1 MQRKHLPLIFLP
13 LLAMGAGCTPLYTTD
28 QVNATVSAKIKE
40 VAAYQKINVTVE
52 TVILKEYIV
61 VTPTLA
67 PTVPQ
72 PLPYS
77 TITPIGFNRYK
88 PEDIFAQIELSGYQV
103 RQFFFDLP
111 KDSLG
116 TAGRFVFAATNFI
129 VEDNGIPY
137 EGIIFKFNDEE
148 SLLTAYELL
157 GKSPVQPNGSL
168 FRVGNFLIE
177 MEAETIGPILEK
189 FSALTVQFQ

>member
-1 MQRKHLPLIFLP
+1 MQFKHFPLI
-13 LLAMGAGCTPLYTTD
+13 LLLILALGAACTPLYTTD

-40 VAAYQKINVTVE
+40 VAAYQKVNVTVE
-52 TVILKEYIV
+52 TVIIKEYIV

-72 PLPYS
+72 PIPYS

-88 PEDIFAQIELSGYQV
+88 PEDIFAQLELSGYQV
-103 RQFFFDLP
+103 KQFFFDLP

-116 TAGRFVFAATNFI
+116 TAGRFVSAATNFI
-129 VEDNGIPY
+129 LEDNGIPY
-137 EGIIFKFNDEE
+137 EGIIFKFDDEE

-157 GKSPVQPNGSL
+157 RKSPIQPNGSL

-177 MEAETIGPILEK
+177 MEGETIGSVLEK
-189 FSALTVQFQ
+189 LSALTVQFQ

>member
-1 MQRKHLPLIFLP
+1 MQFKHFPLI
-13 LLAMGAGCTPLYTTD
+13 LLLILALGAACTPLYTTD

-103 RQFFFDLP
+103 RQFFVGVGVLP
-111 KDSLG
+111 G
-116 TAGRFVFAATNFI
+116 
-129 VEDNGIPY
+129 
-137 EGIIFKFNDEE
+137 
-148 SLLTAYELL
+148 
-157 GKSPVQPNGSL
+157 
-168 FRVGNFLIE
+168 VGVDGDGH
-177 MEAETIGPILEK
+177 AVGGVRIGGYQ
-189 FSALTVQFQ
+189 TVP

>member
-1 MQRKHLPLIFLP
+1 MLFR
-13 LLAMGAGCTPLYTTD
+13 
-28 QVNATVSAKIKE
+28 S
-40 VAAYQKINVTVE
+40 INVTVE

-116 TAGRFVFAATNFI
+116 TAGRFVSAATNFI
-129 VEDNGIPY
+129 LEDNGIPY
-137 EGIIFKFNDEE
+137 EGIIFKFDNEE

-157 GKSPVQPNGSL
+157 RKSPIQPNGSL

-177 MEAETIGPILEK
+177 MEGETIGSVLEK
-189 FSALTVQFQ
+189 LSALTVQFQ